1 MLVARSCGGVLM
13 FERYTEK
20 ARRSIF
26 FARYA
31 LLDFHQ
37 TSDMHDVTLTA
48 IEVRL
53 RKEADLQK

>member
-1 MLVARSCGGVLM
+1 M